1 MHRGQSPGFSE
12 VIISPQVLVVEDERL
27 VAADIQEHLEK
38 LGYAVPRV
46 MATGEDA
53 IRSATETRPDL
64 VLMDIQLKG
73 HIDGIQT
80 AQILQTRLNVPVI
93 YVTAFADDHTL
104 QRAKNTEPYGYVLKP
119 FGKKELQTAIELA
132 LHKHNRERRLRT
144 NEQWLLG
151 LLASTQVAILATDHA
166 GLICMMNPQAEEY
179 TGAQLSGALGS
190 HWSEFIEFEK
200 TPAGTSECPIR
211 KAVEANAGSEM
222 IDCRVF
228 YPKTRHH
235 ALVCGAVSP
244 MPEPSSN
251 RRAAVLVFRDVTSSR
266 HLEAQY
272 YRTRHLE
279 NMQRL
284 AGGLAHQFSNF
295 MTLVSGYAESLAHSI
310 EPVDPRFHDV
320 RTIQRVSERATNLTR
335 ELMAFSRNQQL
346 NLKVLDTNQAVANGT
361 DLLKLTSNPAIAL
374 EHDFD
379 PQAAKIEADPAHLD
393 QILTTLVSNARDA
406 MPEGGIITIRTSNM
420 EVDES
425 LANKFVDL
433 PAGSYVRIDVI
444 DRGMGMTYETQ
455 THIFEPFF
463 TTKER
468 VRGTGIGLAA
478 TYGLVKQNR
487 GHIWFESEPK
497 KGTTFSVCLPRAGSL
512 ASVPRSL
519 FGTETVLV
527 VEDSPEARTNAR
539 DMLLDLGY
547 HVIEASCGSEAV
559 KVCEQTQERID
570 LVLSNVMMPN
580 MTASELASRLAS
592 LRPGARILFMSPYS
606 EYSLRRH
613 GALDPSFAVIQRPF
627 NIDALARAVR
637 NRLSGTPQVLTLN

>member
-1 MHRGQSPGFSE
+1 M
-12 VIISPQVLVVEDERL
+12 
-27 VAADIQEHLEK
+27 EK

-73 HIDGIQT
+73 RIDGIQT

-151 LLASTQVAILATDHA
+151 LLASTQVAIVATDHN

-179 TGAQLSGALGS
+179 SGVQLTGALGS
-190 HWSEFIEFEK
+190 HWSEVILFEK
-200 TPAGTSECPIR
+200 TPAGASGCPIR
-211 KAVEANAGSEM
+211 TAVEDNVGSEM
-222 IDCRVF
+222 VDCRVF
-228 YPKTRHH
+228 FPKTGRH

-244 MPEPSSN
+244 MPEPASN
-251 RRAAVLVFRDVTSSR
+251 RRAAVLVFRDVTSWR

-272 YRTRHLE
+272 QRTRHLE

-295 MTLVSGYAESLAHSI
+295 LTMVSGYSESLAHSI

-320 RTIQRVSERATNLTR
+320 RTIQKVSERASNLTR

-346 NLKVLDTNQAVANGT
+346 NLKVLDTNQAVANST

-374 EHDFD
+374 EHDF
-379 PQAAKIEADPAHLD
+379 AAKVAKIEVDPAHLD
-393 QILTTLVSNARDA
+393 QILSTLVSNARDA
-406 MPEGGIITIRTSNM
+406 MPEGGVITLRTSKM

-425 LANKFVDL
+425 LANKFVNL
-433 PAGSYVRIDVI
+433 PPGAYVRIDVI

-455 THIFEPFF
+455 THVFEPFF

-468 VRGTGIGLAA
+468 ARGTGIGLAA

-497 KGTTFSVCLPRAGSL
+497 KGTTFSVCLPQAGSL

-527 VEDSPEARTNAR
+527 VDDSPEARTSAR

-547 HVIEASCGSEAV
+547 RVLEASCGSEAV
-559 KVCEQTQERID
+559 KICEQTKERID
-570 LVLSNVMMPN
+570 LVLSNVLMPN
-580 MTASELASRLAS
+580 MTAAELAGRLAS

-637 NRLSGTPQVLTLN
+637 NGLSGTPQVLSVN